1 MKAAQALALFDAQ
14 EFVSPE
20 HVHEIAVPVLAHR
33 IMLEPQAKFSGASA
47 QAIVEEI
54 VKRAPVPA

>member
-1 MKAAQALALFDAQ
+1 LFDAQ

-33 IMLEPQAKFSGASA
+33 LMLEPQAKFSGISTRT
-47 QAIVEEI
+47 IVEEI
-54 VKRAPVPA
+54 VKRAPVPV